1 MFLMND
7 SELDLSATYFN
18 KQSVFSAAHG
28 FLHLFLALFQNFW
41 LSLNVFIHFFLLLR
55 VF

>member
-18 KQSVFSAAHG
+18 KQNVFPAAHG
-28 FLHLFLALFQNFW
+28 FLHLFLSLFQNFC
-41 LSLNVFIHFFLLLR
+41 LSLNVFIYFFLLLC